1 MKKRFFLHAPTIVK
15 EDKYYLNKTLK
26 ENWISTSGKNIS
38 LFEKQLANY
47 TKAKYCIAL
56 NNGTSALHLSLKS
69 INVSFGDEVIVPS
82 LTFIATIN
90 AIKYVN
96 ADPIFMDSDDF
107 FNIDVTKTISFIKN
121 HTIFKSGYSYNK
133 YTKKKIKAIIPV
145 HVWGSAVFL
154 DDLMSICKKRNIK
167 IIEDASESIG
177 TWYTKGKYKKKHTG
191 TIGDTGCISFN
202 SNKIITAGAG
212 GAVITNSKKIANKI
226 RYLSTQAKN
235 HQIKFIHDEV
245 GYNYKITSLHAAI
258 GLGQIKRVDN
268 ILTKKKLIRKIYLD
282 EMKKKDLNLNPIPN
296 YSSNN
301 LWMNLVN
308 TNLNSYSELSKK
320 ITYLSENGIE
330 TRPVWYLNH
339 LQKPYK
345 KYQSYKITNSFK
357 LINNYIC
364 LPSGLELT
372 KKDIMTISKN
382 I

>member
-1 MKKRFFLHAPTIVK
+1 MKNFFLHTPNIIK
-15 EDKYYLNKTLK
+15 KDKYYLNKTLR
-26 ENWISTSGKNIS
+26 ENWISTSGKNIN
-38 LFEKQLANY
+38 LFEKQLARY
-47 TKAKYCIAL
+47 TRAKYCIAL
-56 NNGTSALHLSLKS
+56 NNGTSALHLSLKL
-69 INVSFGDEVIVPS
+69 INVTFGDEIIVPT

-107 FNIDVTKTISFIKN
+107 FNIDISKTISFINN

-133 YTKKKIKAIIPV
+133 HTKKRIKAIIPV
-145 HVWGSAVFL
+145 HVWGSAVL
-154 DDLMSICKKRNIK
+154 MDDLVSICKKKNIK
-167 IIEDASESIG
+167 IIEDASESMG

-191 TIGDTGCISFN
+191 TIGDAGCISFN

-212 GAVITNSKKIANKI
+212 GAVITNSKKIAKNI

-235 HQIKFIHDEV
+235 DQIKFIHNEV
-245 GYNYKITSLHAAI
+245 GYNYKMTSLHAAI
-258 GLGQIKRVDN
+258 GLGQIKRIN
-268 ILTKKKLIRKIYLD
+268 KILAKKKLIRKIYLN
-282 EMKKKDLNLNPIPN
+282 EMNKKGLNLNLIPK

-320 ITYLSENGIE
+320 INQLSKNGIE

-339 LQKPYK
+339 LQRPYR
-345 KYQSYKITNSFK
+345 KYQSYKIKNSLK
-357 LINNYIC
+357 LINNYLC

-372 KKDIMTISKN
+372 KKDIITISKK